1 MCESFKNTNPFKIK
15 LIQNKI
21 KRSYEVNSFSLP
33 NFLSIKK

>member
-21 KRSYEVNSFSLP
+21 KRSYEVNTLGVNTKF
-33 NFLSIKK
+33 FRC